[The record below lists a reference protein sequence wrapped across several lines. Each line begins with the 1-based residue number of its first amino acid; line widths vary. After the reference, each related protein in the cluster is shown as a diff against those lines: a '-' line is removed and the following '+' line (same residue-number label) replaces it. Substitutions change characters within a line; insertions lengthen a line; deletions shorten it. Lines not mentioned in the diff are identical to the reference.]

1 MRMPALFIGHGT
13 PMHAVREDRVSRV
26 WTALGAELPK
36 PRVVLCVSAHWE
48 TGGAAV
54 TGQERPRT
62 IHDFGGF
69 PAELFA
75 VQYPAPGSAWLVER
89 VQALAPDVAVDTA
102 WGLDHGSWAPL
113 RHVFPLADIPVVQL
127 SLARRLQPDDHVA
140 LARRLAGLRD
150 EGVLVVGSGN
160 IVHNLR
166 RIQWGGGEPHDWAE
180 RFDAR
185 VAALIEENDAAALCH
200 YSDLPD
206 AALAVPTPEHYLPL
220 LYVLGVRHPDDR
232 LQFFNDFI
240 EMGSMSMRS
249 FILHAGGEDY
259 EV

>member
-13 PMHAVREDRVSRV
+13 PMHAVREDGVSRC
-26 WTALGAELPK
+26 WTALGTRLPR
-36 PRVVLCVSAHWE
+36 PRAILCISAHWE
-48 TGGAAV
+48 TGAAAV
-54 TGQERPRT
+54 TGGERPRT

-102 WGLDHGSWAPL
+102 WGLDHGTWAPL
-113 RHVFPLADIPVVQL
+113 RHLFPQADVPVVQL
-127 SLARRLQPDDHVA
+127 SLARRLDPAGHLA
-140 LARRLAGLRD
+140 LARRLAGLRED
-150 EGVLVVGSGN
+150 SVMLIGSGN

-166 RIQWGGGEPHDWAE
+166 RIQWDGGEPQDWAE

-185 VAALIEENDAAALCH
+185 ATALIEANDVAALCD
-200 YSDLPD
+200 YQDLPD
-206 AALAVPTPEHYLPL
+206 AELAVPTPEHYLPL
-220 LYVLGVRHPDDR
+220 LYVLGVRQPDDR
-232 LQFFNDFI
+232 LKFFNDFT

-249 FILHAGGEDY
+249 FVLHAGGEDY